1 MDESLIFQLT
11 LVVILTLVNAF
22 FAASEM
28 AIVSVNKN
36 KISKLAKQGNK
47 KAILVENL
55 LKQPTGFLSTI
66 QIAITLSGFFN
77 SASAATGISNV
88 FAAFLLQLGIPS
100 AQSVSIALITICISF
115 VTLIFGE
122 LVPKRLAITKAESF
136 AMFSAPI
143 ISLISKIVSPIV
155 KFLSFITTL
164 ILKIFHVKD
173 ENVDEALSREDIRLI
188 LKNSQL
194 QGVLDEDE
202 KEMLD
207 GVLDFDE
214 SVCRE
219 IMTPRT
225 QVFAININDDA
236 KNYVEVMMQLYYSRI
251 PVYEGDSDHI
261 IGILYL
267 KDFFYEAYR
276 VGFLNVDIRK
286 ILRKPFFVPESKKVD
301 DLFKEMQKLQQ
312 HIALIVDEY
321 GGFAGII
328 TIEDLIEEVMGDIDD
343 EYDDPLSTLKRL
355 KEHLYEASGSLSIEL
370 LNETFGL
377 NISDEQFDTLAGF
390 VMYQLDRVLEDGEK
404 TKIQY
409 EHLIIH
415 VEEVKNHRIEKV
427 LIQEVIYDSM

>member
-1 MDESLIFQLT
+1 MDESLIFQLG
-11 LVVILTLVNAF
+11 LVVILTMINAF

-36 KISKLAKQGNK
+36 KISKLAQEGNK
-47 KAILVENL
+47 NAQLVETL
-55 LKQPTGFLSTI
+55 VEQPTGFLSTI

-77 SASAATGISNV
+77 SASAATGISSV
-88 FAAFLLQLGIPS
+88 FASVLENLGIPS
-100 AQSVSIALITICISF
+100 AQSIAVAVITIAISF

-136 AMFSAPI
+136 ALFSAPI
-143 ISLISKIVSPIV
+143 INIIAKIVSPIV
-155 KFLSFITTL
+155 KLLSFITTL
-164 ILKIFHVKD
+164 ILKLFKVKD
-173 ENVDEALSREDIRLI
+173 ENVEELLSREDIRLI

-214 SVCRE
+214 VVCSE

-225 QVFAININDDA
+225 QVFAINISDEA
-236 KNYVEVMMQLYYSRI
+236 QKYVEVMMQLYYSRI
-251 PVYEGDSDHI
+251 PVYEGSIDNI

-267 KDFFYEAYR
+267 KDFFHEAYKE
-276 VGFLNVDIRK
+276 GFLNVDIRK

-301 DLFKEMQKLQQ
+301 DLFKEMQKMQQ
-312 HIALIVDEY
+312 HISVIVDEY

-343 EYDDPLSTLKRL
+343 EYDDPLSTIKRL
-355 KEHLYEASGSLSIEL
+355 KEHLYEASGSLSVDL
-370 LNETFGL
+370 LNETFAL
-377 NISDEQFDTLAGF
+377 TICDDQYDTLAGF
-390 VMYQLDRVLEDGEK
+390 LMRQLDRVLEDGEK
-404 TKIQY
+404 SKVEY
-409 EHLIIH
+409 ENLIFHI
-415 VEEVKNHRIEKV
+415 EEVKNHRIERVIIQV
-427 LIQEVIYDSM
+427 LE